1 MTTQSQST
9 LFRNINNRFMLQN
22 YDKFGNICKVIS
34 STYSIMKST
43 YAKSISK
50 NIYST
55 KVPEFFPRKKKSL
68 DIDIVMTTLNLNKE
82 RNETNNN
89 SGVAY
94 LLQNSNNELMKESLE
109 TFEDITIPSLR
120 IQALHIDPDSCR
132 FRDENI
138 IREYDWEQSW
148 NHCGNCKSCK
158 PPETDGGEPVVQ
170 HPTINT

>member
-1 MTTQSQST
+1 MQN
-9 LFRNINNRFMLQN
+9 LFQKIYIQQKFQN
-22 YDKFGNICKVIS
+22 
-34 STYSIMKST
+34 
-43 YAKSISK
+43 
-50 NIYST
+50 
-55 KVPEFFPRKKKSL
+55 FFPVKKSL

>member
-1 MTTQSQST
+1 MKNP
-9 LFRNINNRFMLQN
+9 L
-22 YDKFGNICKVIS
+22 KS
-34 STYSIMKST
+34 SLMK
-43 YAKSISK
+43 
-50 NIYST
+50 
-55 KVPEFFPRKKKSL
+55 RSL
-68 DIDIVMTTLNLNKE
+68 SLTNLNKE